1 MSGMSRVAADAFF
14 KVRTSLGIAGYA
26 TKDEALR
33 ALANQENK

>member
-1 MSGMSRVAADAFF
+1 VAADAFF